1 MTLKYS
7 NPHFMIRYQTYI
19 VLFLAFALNAQT
31 TWQPLNILSNG
42 SNQRFDDVFFLNETT
57 GWAANGFFAA
67 VYKTTDG
74 GATWV
79 EQLNETDLAS
89 NYYFRNIEFLNENI
103 GFLGTLNNDLF
114 KTLDGGENWT
124 IINNISPNPAAICGL
139 ETVGVSTVYGC
150 GAFFS
155 PSCVIKS
162 IDSGITWTNIDM
174 SAYANALV
182 EITFLTEDIGFV
194 SGRSDNGGTILK
206 TTDGGA
212 SWTQVF
218 NTNRAGEYV
227 WKLQILKSNPNVIF
241 GAVEAVSPNLGK
253 LIKSIDGG
261 VTWTSFDAPETNIQ
275 AVGFIDEN
283 TGWMGGHNT
292 GFHETTDGGQT
303 WTNINVGNNLNRIFI
318 VNSTIAYAGGTSLY
332 KFSNQTL
339 SFNSNQE
346 SSRNDLKVILK
357 KNPVKSLLEFDVE
370 FLDDDNILI
379 ELYDSNG
386 KFIKQL
392 ARDRTAFKV
401 TKSYSFSVENLQS
414 GSYLINLHNNTG
426 RQSHK
431 FIKL

>member
-1 MTLKYS
+1 MLQ
-7 NPHFMIRYQTYI
+7 YQTYLL
-19 VLFLAFALNAQT
+19 LFLAFALNAQA
-31 TWQPLNILSNG
+31 TWQPLNIFSNG

-79 EQLNETDLAS
+79 EQLKEADLSS

-103 GFLGTLNNDLF
+103 GFLGTLNNTIF
-114 KTLDGGENWT
+114 KTVDGGENWN
-124 IINNISPNPAAICGL
+124 IINNINPNPNAICGL
-139 ETVGVSTVYGC
+139 EAIGTSTVYGC

-155 PSCVIKS
+155 PAFVIKS
-162 IDSGITWTNIDM
+162 TDSGTTWTNIDM
-174 SAYANALV
+174 SAYASALV
-182 EITFLTEDIGFV
+182 EITFLTVDIGFAA
-194 SGRSDNGGTILK
+194 GRNDNGGTILK

-212 SWTQVF
+212 SWTEVF
-218 NTNRAGEYV
+218 NSNRIGEYV

-261 VTWTSFDAPETNIQ
+261 VTWTFYDAPETNIQ
-275 AVGFIDEN
+275 AVGFINEN
-283 TGWMGGHNT
+283 TGWMGGHET
-292 GFHETTDGGQT
+292 GFHETNDGGQT

-318 VNSTIAYAGGTSLY
+318 INSNLAYAGGTSLY

-339 SFNSNQE
+339 GFISNQK
-346 SSRNDLKVILK
+346 SSRNALKVILK
-357 KNPVKSLLEFDVE
+357 KNPVKSLLEFNIE

-379 ELYDSNG
+379 ELYDING

-401 TKSYSFSVENLQS
+401 TKSYSFSVEDLQS
-414 GSYLINLHNNTG
+414 GSYIINLHNNTG